1 MCKFIGCLRF
11 EQRWSHHEYQFLKDV
26 ENDISYILRWWY
38 PSLVGKYFIGKYQL
52 TPISFEP
59 FHLESITIPT
69 PHNKKKNST
78 PHPPISVSPSPSTLQ
93 VWPSW
98 RSHKERKMSTS
109 NSWNTNGSTGNL
121 RTCMCSFLGC
131 CEAPTLKNGGKMC
144 LVFRDKEICLTN
156 YIHIY
161 VYIYIIYIYL

>member
-1 MCKFIGCLRF
+1 MLEVWTTVISSWISVFKGC
-11 EQRWSHHEYQFLKDV
+11 
-26 ENDISYILRWWY
+26 
-38 PSLVGKYFIGKYQL
+38 GKRYQL
-52 TPISFEP
+52 HPKMMVSKFGWKVFYWKVSTNSNFIWTISFRKY
-59 FHLESITIPT
+59 HYTNSAQQ
-69 PHNKKKNST
+69 KKNST